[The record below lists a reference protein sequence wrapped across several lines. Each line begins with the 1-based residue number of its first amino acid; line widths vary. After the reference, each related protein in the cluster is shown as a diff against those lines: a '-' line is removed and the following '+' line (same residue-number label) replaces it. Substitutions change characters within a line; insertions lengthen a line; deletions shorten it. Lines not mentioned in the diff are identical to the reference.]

1 MPVRALTDEI
11 HTEIRGERPDR
22 ERKAGMS
29 NNNRKQ
35 QLFYRIGAIV
45 LAVLMVAGLATVL
58 LYQLL

>member
-1 MPVRALTDEI
+1 MPVRALTDLI
-11 HTEIRGERPDR
+11 HTEYRGLCPDR

-29 NNNRKQ
+29 KQ
-35 QLFYRIGAIV
+35 NGTKLFYRIGAIV

>member
-1 MPVRALTDEI
+1 MTDLI
-11 HTEIRGERPDR
+11 HTEYRGLCPDR

-29 NNNRKQ
+29 KQ
-35 QLFYRIGAIV
+35 NGTKLFYRIGAIV